1 MHIKLFENF
10 INENNDEDYFDGSK
24 QIGKIKIEAGK
35 WSGMGNDTRSPYMVK
50 VYHFDCY
57 GGEIWSS
64 SQVREIKKENL
75 EEFFNKVI
83 NQIEQDWKGK
93 EDQIPTSCHAD
104 YWRNFLKEIPIEEVV
119 EKLTTEDLY
128 KLTYNV
134 EEKYAEIFEEELIN
148 LLRKINPNISKM
160 GLSRITRNIDEHREN
175 LRSAMNKSYMV
186 TTAAREFILKLSEF
200 AAKF

>member
-1 MHIKLFENF
+1 MMHIKLFENF

-134 EEKYAEIFEEELIN
+134 EEKYAEIFEEEYSFFIFGYIFFKIPAIRLYSLFSTDSFKCFLNSLKFLITIILFN
-148 LLRKINPNISKM
+148 FCHINIY
-160 GLSRITRNIDEHREN
+160 IYI
-175 LRSAMNKSYMV
+175 
-186 TTAAREFILKLSEF
+186 
-200 AAKF
+200 